1 MTEPLG
7 DGELARLRELL
18 AGASPPGWR
27 VHEKIPGTVV
37 DANGA
42 ALLHV
47 FHGGT
52 EELKAQAGRDAAFV
66 AEARDALPGLVARLV
81 AAEAERDRLAA
92 AVREHHSQRADD
104 LCWMDDD
111 KLYEAAGLPPRD
123 RRVGDKAAMLENC
136 RRFIERR
143 CEGGGWPTYREVE
156 AQRDALRAGL
166 RELRDAAEGLDG
178 LPGGS
183 GGRYARA
190 LLEAGRLLGEGDG
203 G

>member
-1 MTEPLG
+1 MVELMG
-7 DGELARLRELL
+7 DDELARLRHTE
-18 AGASPPGWR
+18 AAQTD
-27 VHEKIPGTVV
+27 GT
-37 DANGA
+37 AIQR
-42 ALLHV
+42 LI
-47 FHGGT
+47 
-52 EELKAQAGRDAAFV
+52 
-66 AEARDALPGLVARLV
+66 ARLD
-81 AAEAERDRLAA
+81 AAEAERRRLTA
-92 AVREHHSQRADD
+92 AVREHHSQKADD

-111 KLYEAAGLPPRD
+111 RLYAVAGLPPRD

-156 AQRDALRAGL
+156 TERDALRAAL

-190 LLEAGRLLGEGDG
+190 LREAGRLLGEGPC
-203 G
+203 